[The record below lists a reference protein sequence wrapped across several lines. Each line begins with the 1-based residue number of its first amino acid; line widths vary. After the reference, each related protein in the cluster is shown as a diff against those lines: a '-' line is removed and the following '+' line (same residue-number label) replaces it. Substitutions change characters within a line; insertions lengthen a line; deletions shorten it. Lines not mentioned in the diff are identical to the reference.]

1 MKAGRAMM
9 NKQHHDY
16 QVVPYPKVRRVLG
29 AMYPSIQ
36 RRPMIHGLLEVDVT
50 RARAFLHE
58 HKARTG
64 ESLSFTAFII
74 TCLAHAVDEN
84 KALHSYRKGKKHLV
98 LFDEVDVATFVE
110 REVAGH
116 SQPISSLIRA
126 ANKKTLREIHQEIRR
141 AQAEQVE
148 ALRDSFNPT
157 HWVVALPMV
166 VFRGFWAI
174 FWRVRDRSPQV
185 QKHLYGT
192 VAITAVGMFG
202 KGGGWGIPVAEHTL
216 TITLGGIAE
225 KPGVVDGHI
234 AIREYLSLTLS
245 MNHTIVDGAPAARF
259 AMRLKELIESG
270 YSLCESEGE
279 GPVIAR

>member
-1 MKAGRAMM
+1 M
-9 NKQHHDY
+9 NKQHTTY
-16 QVVPYPKVRRVLG
+16 QVVSYPKVRRVLG
-29 AMYPSIQ
+29 AMYPYIQ

-50 RARAFLHE
+50 NARAFLRE
-58 HKARTG
+58 HKAKTG
-64 ESLSFTAFII
+64 EALSFTAFII
-74 TCLAHAVDEN
+74 TCLAQAVDEN
-84 KALHSYRKGKKHLV
+84 KALHAYRKGKKRLV

-116 SQPISSLIRA
+116 SQPISFIIRA
-126 ANKKTLREIHQEIRR
+126 AYKKTLREIHQEIRR
-141 AQAEQVE
+141 AQVEQVE

-157 HWVVALPMV
+157 HRVVALPMV

-216 TITLGGIAE
+216 MITLGGIAE
-225 KPGVVDGHI
+225 KPGVADGHI
-234 AIREYLSLTLS
+234 AIRDYLSLTLS
-245 MNHTIVDGAPAARF
+245 IHHALVDGAQQPA
-259 AMRLKELIESG
+259 SPNG
-270 YSLCESEGE
+270 
-279 GPVIAR
+279 

>member
-1 MKAGRAMM
+1 MM
-9 NKQHHDY
+9 NKRHDDY
-16 QVVPYPKVRRVLG
+16 QIIPYSKVRRVLG

-36 RRPMIHGLLEVDVT
+36 RRPLIHGLLEVDVT

-74 TCLAHAVDEN
+74 TCLAQAVDEN
-84 KALHSYRKGKKHLV
+84 KALHAYRKGKKHLV

-110 REVAGH
+110 REVIGH
-116 SQPISSLIRA
+116 LQPISYLIRA
-126 ANKKTLREIHQEIRR
+126 ANKKTFREIHQEIRR
-141 AQAEQVE
+141 AQVEQVE
-148 ALRDSFNPT
+148 ALQDSFNPT
-157 HWVVALPMV
+157 HWLVALPMV
-166 VFRGFWAI
+166 VFRGLWAI
-174 FWRVRDRSPQV
+174 FWWVRDRCPQV
-185 QKHLYGT
+185 QKNLYGT
-192 VAITAVGMFG
+192 VAITSVGMFG
-202 KGGGWGIPVAEHTL
+202 KDGGWGIPVAEQTL
-216 TITLGGIAE
+216 MITLGGIAE
-225 KPGVVDGHI
+225 KPGVVDGII

-245 MNHTIVDGAPAARF
+245 VNHAIVDGAPAARF

>member
-9 NKQHHDY
+9 NKKHHDY

-36 RRPMIHGLLEVDVT
+36 RRPLIHGLLEVHVT
-50 RARAFLHE
+50 RAREFLRE

-74 TCLAHAVDEN
+74 TCVAHAVDEN
-84 KALHSYRKGKKHLV
+84 KPLHAYRKGKKHLV

-126 ANKKTLREIHQEIRR
+126 ANKKTFREIHQEIRG
-141 AQAEQVE
+141 AQVGQVE

-157 HWVVALPMV
+157 NWVVALPMV
-166 VFRGFWAI
+166 VFRGIWAI

-185 QKHLYGT
+185 QKSLYGT

-216 TITLGGIAE
+216 MITLGGIAE
-225 KPGVVDGHI
+225 KPGVVDGQI
-234 AIREYLSLTLS
+234 AIRDYLCMTLS
-245 MNHTIVDGAPAARF
+245 FNHDLIDGAPAARF
-259 AMRLKELIESG
+259 TERLKELIEGSYG
-270 YSLCESEGE
+270 L
-279 GPVIAR
+279 IH

>member
-1 MKAGRAMM
+1 M
-9 NKQHHDY
+9 
-16 QVVPYPKVRRVLG
+16 
-29 AMYPSIQ
+29 
-36 RRPMIHGLLEVDVT
+36 
-50 RARAFLHE
+50 
-58 HKARTG
+58 
-64 ESLSFTAFII
+64 SFTAFII
-74 TCLAHAVDEN
+74 TCLAQAVDEN
-84 KALHSYRKGKKHLV
+84 KSLHAYRKGRKHLV

-126 ANKKTLREIHQEIRR
+126 ANKKTFREIHQEIRR
-141 AQAEQVE
+141 AQVEQVE

-216 TITLGGIAE
+216 MVTVGGIAE

-245 MNHTIVDGAPAARF
+245 MNHAIVDGAPAARF
-259 AMRLKELIESG
+259 AQRLKELIESG